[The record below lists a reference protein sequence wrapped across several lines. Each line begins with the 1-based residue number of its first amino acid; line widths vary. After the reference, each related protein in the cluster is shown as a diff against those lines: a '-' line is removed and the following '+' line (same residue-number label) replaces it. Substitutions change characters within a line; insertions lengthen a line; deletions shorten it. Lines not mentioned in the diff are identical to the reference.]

1 MLRFIR
7 QILGL
12 STKQPSEPP
21 LRELPAPTSPSTS
34 GALISKVPI
43 DSSIVEVSE
52 NKKSTDA
59 YFKCLRKIQE
69 AVSNRDYINA
79 ARFARENLQ
88 EVPNFIRS
96 LKQSFDEFE
105 TCSIPALEIGGTMLA
120 LVGDDE
126 GLAEMRMLVASNQD
140 LEPWTDNI
148 KQHEKDRK
156 LFVSIL
162 DAVQQNP
169 GCLQSN
175 MKSLIGVEDGR
186 RVATL
191 IGWLEKAGR
200 IKRAKQ
206 GKTYAIWL
214 SESAQA
220 PVPLP
225 KRNVHSHRTNQN
237 PLRLN
242 EIDITRIPY
251 IPLPRSPLRW
261 EEAQLRSVAAEMPQP
276 INYFDIHD
284 ANGWEIESVDKIPQD
299 EKPDTAFR
307 KYHPF
312 NLGLFMVDDLGN
324 AEGFGQIPAAVLRYS
339 RSGKLLTKKPLL
351 HDIYRIDVNPMGQ
364 GLIAMSKDCVVHA
377 YNDALKLILETTL
390 RSTPELQRIQKR
402 FDIRDDQMKNHVR
415 CVTLSSDS
423 SRYLF
428 TVVDEAWCVGVDGY
442 VLWGVKLPVKDGW
455 TRISEPSNNFGMS
468 GDIQQAL
475 LLMEMSYPFTP
486 DDIKNRYRQLAKEWH
501 PDLNQGSSTATEQMK
516 ALNSAVQLLTGIS
529 ESALPAFTGVQYAR
543 EMQSS
548 NIEVGG
554 VNLTITAS
562 VVVSE
567 LHALDW
573 IYAASFAG
581 HSNTVF
587 LAGYSGRVIAVNEF
601 GEPVRAYDIGSV
613 PLRIV
618 DTGNYLYILTDTR
631 LYVLRDETLYTI
643 IDTYDGGDL
652 IVTQTG
658 FGLLEKKR
666 FRWFSEDGRYLGSIL
681 SKDPIRRVYAV
692 PGGITV
698 ETRTRRGLVRG
709 APEWWNEFDTHP
721 VID

>member
-12 STKQPSEPP
+12 SKKQPSEPP
-21 LRELPAPTSPSTS
+21 SKEFPESISPVPS
-34 GALISKVPI
+34 GALIQKASI
-43 DSSIVEVSE
+43 DSSIVEVGG

-59 YFKCLRKIQE
+59 YFRGLERLQE
-69 AVSNRDYINA
+69 AVSKRDYINA
-79 ARFARENLQ
+79 ARLARENLR
-88 EVPNFIRS
+88 EIPTFIRS
-96 LKQSFDEFE
+96 SKQSFGEFDI
-105 TCSIPALEIGGTMLA
+105 SSVPALEIGGTMLA

-126 GLAEMRMLVASNQD
+126 GLAEMRRLVASNQD
-140 LEPWTDNI
+140 LEPWADKI
-148 KQHEKDRK
+148 QKHDKDRK
-156 LFVSIL
+156 LFVAIL
-162 DAVQQNP
+162 DTVQQNP
-169 GCLQSN
+169 GCLQSG
-175 MKSLIGVEDGR
+175 MKSLIGVDDGR
-186 RVATL
+186 RLATL
-191 IGWLEKAGR
+191 IGWLEKSGK
-200 IKRAKQ
+200 IKREKRD
-206 GKTYAIWL
+206 KTYAIWL

-220 PVPLP
+220 PVPPP
-225 KRNVHSHRTNQN
+225 KRNVHSHRTDKNT
-237 PLRLN
+237 LRLN
-242 EIDITRIPY
+242 EINITRIPY
-251 IPLPRSPLRW
+251 IPLPRAPLRW
-261 EEAQLRSVAAEMPQP
+261 EEEQLRSVAAEIPKP

-307 KYHPF
+307 KYQPF
-312 NLGLFMVDDLGN
+312 DLGLFMVDDLGN
-324 AEGFGQIPAAVLRYS
+324 AEGFGQIPAAVLCYS

-390 RSTPELQRIQKR
+390 RSTPELQKIQKR

-415 CVTLSSDS
+415 CVALSSDN

-428 TVVDEAWCVGVDGY
+428 TVVDEAWCVGIDGCA
-442 VLWGVKLPVKDGW
+442 LWGVKLPVKDGW
-455 TRISEPSNNFGMS
+455 TRISEPSKNFGMS

-529 ESALPAFTGVQYAR
+529 ESSLPAFTGVQYAR

-554 VNLTITAS
+554 VKLTMTAS

-567 LHALDW
+567 IQAVDW

-581 HSNTVF
+581 CSNTVF
-587 LAGYSGRVIAVNEF
+587 LAGYSGRVIAVNEL
-601 GEPVRAYDIGSV
+601 GEPVRSYDIGSV
-613 PLRIV
+613 PHRIV

-692 PGGITV
+692 PGGIMV
-698 ETRTRRGLVRG
+698 ETRTRRGFVRG
-709 APEWWNEFDTHP
+709 VPEWWNEFDKLL
-721 VID
+721 VI